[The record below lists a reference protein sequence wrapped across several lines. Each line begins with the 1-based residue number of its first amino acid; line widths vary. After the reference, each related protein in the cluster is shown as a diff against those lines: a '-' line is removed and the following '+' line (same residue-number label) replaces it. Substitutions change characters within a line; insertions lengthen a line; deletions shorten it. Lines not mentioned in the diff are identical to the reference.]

1 MGAYSLDVRTRG
13 LKDSD
18 AGMASKLVAETY
30 AVSRAWVDRLK
41 PRRRETGE
49 IAPRRQTRWR
59 TPRLHAPWPRLAILI
74 REHPDRTLVEWPQ
87 ALPTS
92 ASLPTIWRAVTQRGC
107 RLKKNGARDR
117 PRPSGR
123 GRGPG
128 SVAADRPDLGSR
140 AARVSG

>member
-1 MGAYSLDVRTRG
+1 
-13 LKDSD
+13 
-18 AGMASKLVAETY
+18 MASKLVAEKY

-59 TPRLHAPWPRLAILI
+59 TPRLPAQVPRLAILI
-74 REHPDRTLVEWPQ
+74 REQPDRTLVEWQQ

-92 ASLPTIWRAVTQRGC
+92 ASLPAIWRAVTKLGFG
-107 RLKKNGARDR
+107 LKNGARDR
-117 PRPSGR
+117 TRPSGR